1 MECLGGASMA
11 GMMGWML
18 IWAMVGVALLVAIV
32 LGTAWL
38 IRRGGGSADR
48 VDSPEAIL
56 RRRFAVGEIDED
68 EYFRL
73 RADLRE

>member
-1 MECLGGASMA
+1 MA

-18 IWAMVGVALLVAIV
+18 IWALAGVALLVAIV
-32 LGTAWL
+32 LGTIWL

-48 VDSPEAIL
+48 VDSPEEIL

>member
-18 IWAMVGVALLVAIV
+18 TWGLVGVTLLVAIV
-32 LGTAWL
+32 LGTVWL
-38 IRRGGGSADR
+38 VRRGGASTDR
-48 VDSPEAIL
+48 VDSPEEIL
-56 RRRFAVGEIDED
+56 RRRFAAGEIDED

-73 RADLRE
+73 QAGLRE